1 MTTTN
6 VNSLKKLRVN
16 HGKTQQ
22 EIANMIKVS
31 RQTYAK
37 IERGEAELSLGA
49 AVKLSEFFDKQVGEF
64 ISDETV
70 NQKKFNAGKQQQI
83 ITNFIELSSFDGRV
97 PKTKLAKLCY
107 LLDFAWY
114 YEHLESI
121 TGQKYIKQQFWP
133 IGENFLNVIDYL
145 ENTEVI
151 DINYTGQSKLVS
163 NNLPVKR
170 DLLSDEEF
178 FLLKKIANKWRLK
191 STAEIVAFT
200 HNQLPWGMTDEL
212 MQEVPYEF
220 ITQEEPENV
229 Y

>member
-1 MTTTN
+1 M
-6 VNSLKKLRVN
+6 
-16 HGKTQQ
+16 
-22 EIANMIKVS
+22 
-31 RQTYAK
+31 
-37 IERGEAELSLGA
+37 
-49 AVKLSEFFDKQVGEF
+49 
-64 ISDETV
+64 
-70 NQKKFNAGKQQQI
+70 
-83 ITNFIELSSFDGRV
+83 
-97 PKTKLAKLCY
+97 
-107 LLDFAWY
+107 
-114 YEHLESI
+114 
-121 TGQKYIKQQFWP
+121 
-133 IGENFLNVIDYL
+133 NVIDYL

-200 HNQLPWGMTDEL
+200 HNQLPWSMTDEL

>member
-121 TGQKYIKQQFWP
+121 TGQKYIKQQF
-133 IGENFLNVIDYL
+133 
-145 ENTEVI
+145 
-151 DINYTGQSKLVS
+151 
-163 NNLPVKR
+163 
-170 DLLSDEEF
+170 
-178 FLLKKIANKWRLK
+178 
-191 STAEIVAFT
+191 
-200 HNQLPWGMTDEL
+200 
-212 MQEVPYEF
+212 
-220 ITQEEPENV
+220 
-229 Y
+229 

>member
-1 MTTTN
+1 M
-6 VNSLKKLRVN
+6 
-16 HGKTQQ
+16 
-22 EIANMIKVS
+22 
-31 RQTYAK
+31 
-37 IERGEAELSLGA
+37 
-49 AVKLSEFFDKQVGEF
+49 
-64 ISDETV
+64 
-70 NQKKFNAGKQQQI
+70 
-83 ITNFIELSSFDGRV
+83 
-97 PKTKLAKLCY
+97 
-107 LLDFAWY
+107 
-114 YEHLESI
+114 
-121 TGQKYIKQQFWP
+121 
-133 IGENFLNVIDYL
+133 NVIDYL